1 MKSWPVAHLPCCINA
16 NTKEWQVRMGDAG
29 AWIHRGVSSCPRMA
43 VKTAV
48 ELDSSGVSYFCP
60 MLRYLTKAAEGGRI
74 CLTHIWRVQS
84 IMVGMAWRQER
95 EAAAPTVSTV
105 RPQRDECL

>member
-1 MKSWPVAHLPCCINA
+1 MKSWPVAHLPFCINA

-29 AWIHRGVSSCPRMA
+29 ACIHRGVSSCPRMA

-60 MLRYLTKAAEGGRI
+60 VLRYLTKAAEGRKDLFDSHLEGAVHHGGDGVAAGAGGSCSHRI
-74 CLTHIWRVQS
+74 HSEAT
-84 IMVGMAWRQER
+84 ER
-95 EAAAPTVSTV
+95 
-105 RPQRDECL
+105 